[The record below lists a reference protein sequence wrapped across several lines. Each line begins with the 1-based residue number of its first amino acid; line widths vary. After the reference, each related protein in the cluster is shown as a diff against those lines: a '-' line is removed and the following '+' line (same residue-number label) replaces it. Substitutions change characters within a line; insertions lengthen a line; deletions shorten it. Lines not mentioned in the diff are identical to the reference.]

1 MARPERMTMEVPAAG
16 ATGAS
21 VNVFRLRD
29 KTVQVS
35 GPFTGSLQ
43 LEGSVDGDAFEPL
56 GAPVAAPGFFLVP
69 VTVAFIRVRTN
80 QLTSGAP
87 RAVVAGFDFRS
98 F

>member
-1 MARPERMTMEVPAAG
+1 MARPERMPMEVPTAG
-16 ATGAS
+16 ITGAA

-29 KTVQVS
+29 KTVQIS

-43 LEGSVDGDAFEPL
+43 VEGSVDGDAFEPI
-56 GAPVAAPGFFLVP
+56 GAPATAPGFFLIP

-80 QLTSGAP
+80 ELTSGAP
-87 RAVVAGFDFRS
+87 HAVVAGFDFRS